1 MSVITLTTDFGLTD
15 PFVGI
20 MKGVLASRAPGVPVI
35 DVSHGVPAQDV
46 LAGALVLRHALPY
59 FPRGSVHV
67 AVVDPGVGTERHP
80 LCVETVGG
88 ALVGPDN
95 GVLSLAA
102 SVLEI
107 RRIVHLTEERF
118 FLSPR
123 SRTFHGRDVFAPV
136 AAALATGTP
145 PSALGETVA
154 GMEHVSVPAVR
165 RDGERFSGSVI
176 YVDRFGNLVT
186 NVDAD
191 ALARFPAD
199 AVRVRIADRAIAG
212 VHPSYGAVE
221 RGALVAVVNSW
232 GLLEIAAR
240 DGSAAAQLAVGTG
253 TPVVVERT

>member
-20 MKGVLASRAPGVPVI
+20 VKGVLASRAPGVPVI

-80 LCVETVGG
+80 LCVETAGG

-102 SVLEI
+102 AALEI

-145 PSALGETVA
+145 PSAFGETVA

-165 RDGERFSGSVI
+165 RDGERLAGAVI
-176 YVDRFGNLVT
+176 YVDRFGNLTT
-186 NVDAD
+186 NVDAA
-191 ALARFPAD
+191 ALAGFPAD

-212 VHPSYGAVE
+212 LRASYGAVE

-253 TPVVVERT
+253 TPVVVERA